1 MKAPELSTLCY
12 IEKDGKYLMLHR
24 VVKDKDVNKGKWI
37 GVGGHF
43 EEGESPEECVLR
55 EVKEETGYT
64 LTSFHYRG
72 QLTFICGDEMEYISV
87 FTADGFT
94 GEPIACD
101 EGVLEWIPKEEIR
114 KLNLWE
120 GDKLFLQLLSED
132 HPFFSMKLVY
142 SEDGELRQVAVDGKP
157 LEFFDVIDENGEK
170 TGKVKERSLAHREG
184 TLHATVHIW
193 VRRKRQD
200 GSFDLLLQKRSSTKD
215 SYAGCYDISAA
226 GHVDAGEPVADHYRQ
241 AALRELSEEL
251 GIRAEAAQL
260 HYVGKRRVHHISGND
275 HSFIDEELSYVFIY
289 EETVN
294 ENELTLQASEVE
306 SVRWTEYREL
316 RKAVAVN
323 SIKHCIYMEEL
334 DMLQEASGEE
344 EPGQKA
350 EASKHDIPIQETAGE
365 EEKRKEVR
373 IRTATKADAPALLN
387 IYAHYVEQTAITFEY
402 EVPSVE
408 EFAGRIEHIL
418 EKYPYLVAEAEG
430 EIVGYA
436 YAGTFK
442 ARAAYDWSVETTI
455 YVNQKKK
462 RMGIGGKLYA
472 ALEEALRAQHILNLN
487 ACIGY
492 PQKEDEYLTKDSEK
506 FHQKLGYRL
515 VGTFH
520 DSGYK
525 FGRWYDM
532 IWVEKMLGEHTE
544 SPASVI
550 PFSETEWAASHR

>member
-215 SYAGCYDISAA
+215 SYAGCFDISAA
-226 GHVDAGEPVADHYRQ
+226 GHVDAGEPATDHYRQ

-260 HYVGKRRVHHISGND
+260 HYVGKRRVHHISGKD

-289 EETVN
+289 EEPVN

-344 EPGQKA
+344 EPGQNA
-350 EASKHDIPIQETAGE
+350 H
-365 EEKRKEVR
+365 VR
-373 IRTATKADAPALLN
+373 
-387 IYAHYVEQTAITFEY
+387 
-402 EVPSVE
+402 
-408 EFAGRIEHIL
+408 
-418 EKYPYLVAEAEG
+418 
-430 EIVGYA
+430 
-436 YAGTFK
+436 
-442 ARAAYDWSVETTI
+442 
-455 YVNQKKK
+455 
-462 RMGIGGKLYA
+462 
-472 ALEEALRAQHILNLN
+472 
-487 ACIGY
+487 
-492 PQKEDEYLTKDSEK
+492 
-506 FHQKLGYRL
+506 
-515 VGTFH
+515 
-520 DSGYK
+520 
-525 FGRWYDM
+525 
-532 IWVEKMLGEHTE
+532 
-544 SPASVI
+544 
-550 PFSETEWAASHR
+550 